1 LIPFARPRNRI
12 LMASIQY
19 IEILLL
25 KTCFFLFSIIPF
37 PVLSAIMRGLARAAY
52 AAGFRR
58 RVVMTNLRAAFGE
71 RVPEEELEKIARA
84 CYAEFGR
91 TMSEIAK
98 PAYIIKNWR
107 EIFHVVGAENLDG
120 ELQKRRGIVIL
131 TGHIGNYI
139 AVGYLYKSLGYRVN
153 VVSKN
158 LKSEAANRE
167 FIRFFE
173 RYGSRLIKITGQRN
187 DPAGG
192 MKILR
197 ALKKG
202 EVVVI
207 MNDQDA
213 GLEGYESTFFGL
225 PTYIPSGPAQF
236 IFKSGASVITAFAGR
251 KSGKIVI
258 VFQEPIDYSPAKDAG
273 EAGKIIFDEY
283 TRRLEEKVREM
294 PEQYFWLHKKWKSL
308 PDIRA
313 AYTGN

>member
-1 LIPFARPRNRI
+1 MKVAD
-12 LMASIQY
+12 Y
-19 IEILLL
+19 IECIIIKIL
-25 KTCFFLFSIIPF
+25 FFLLSVIPF
-37 PVLSAIMRGLARAAY
+37 PILSAMLRGLARLAY
-52 AAGFRR
+52 IAGFRR
-58 RVVMTNLRAAFGE
+58 RIVMTNLRAAFGE
-71 RVPEEELEKIARA
+71 GVPKKELEKIARA
-84 CYAEFGR
+84 CYAEFGL

-107 EIFHVVGAENLDG
+107 EIFHVVGAQHLDR
-120 ELQKRRGIVIL
+120 ELQKGKGIVIL

-139 AVGYLYKSLGYRVN
+139 AGGYLYKSLGYRVN

-192 MKILR
+192 LKILR

-213 GLEGYESTFFGL
+213 GPEGYESTFFGL
-225 PTYIPSGPAQF
+225 PTYIPAGPAQF

-251 KSGKIVI
+251 KKGKIVI

-294 PEQYFWLHKKWKSL
+294 PDQYFWLHKKWKSL

-313 AYTGN
+313 AYTGS